1 VYNNLDILYNLLY
14 ICNTQIKTLKNKKM
28 EILKT
33 MGITVISVIIG
44 LFIYNAINSA
54 META

>member
-1 VYNNLDILYNLLY
+1 
-14 ICNTQIKTLKNKKM
+14 M

-33 MGITVISVIIG
+33 MGITVISVVIG

>member
-1 VYNNLDILYNLLY
+1 MYNLLY
-14 ICNTQIKTLKNKKM
+14 ICNTQIKNLKTKKM

-33 MGITVISVIIG
+33 MGITIVSVIIG
-44 LFIYNAINSA
+44 MFIFNAINSA

>member
-1 VYNNLDILYNLLY
+1 MYNNLDILYNLLY
-14 ICNTQIKTLKNKKM
+14 ICNTQIKNLKTKKM

-33 MGITVISVIIG
+33 MGITIVSVVIG

-54 META
+54 MEAA